1 MKNILAPL
9 AQLTCDPQ
17 NTPHSSTISPT
28 RSTRRP
34 LETPADRLAPPAFPI
49 VSAMKGVILT
59 ATGESLV
66 TPAPAKLVDILVD
79 SPGVGQSLG
88 FAKIFDFDKGDEEN
102 KHDNAGAAMSTPT
115 RSPSKRRPDA
125 VAAQTQ
131 AAAPAPRSP
140 SKSKPV
146 GTSTRVQSQGP
157 AALVPSRMAP
167 APPAQRTS
175 RLRRPSIS
183 SRSQVKR
190 VEALAAD
197 TAQPEDAT
205 ITTTSAGSSSSTSS
219 SSSSGST
226 RTVSS
231 SDSRQL
237 PTYNLHDDENL
248 PSPFLRRGERERG
261 GVGRALGIEMEMEIE
276 KMPRSGNGTIA
287 RVKRPSGANLLRAAA
302 AANSAKA
309 AGGPVAAKGR
319 SGAGT
324 VARSSS
330 VVRRAGEEARKAL
343 LRM

>member
-1 MKNILAPL
+1 
-9 AQLTCDPQ
+9 
-17 NTPHSSTISPT
+17 
-28 RSTRRP
+28 
-34 LETPADRLAPPAFPI
+34 
-49 VSAMKGVILT
+49 MKGVILT

-88 FAKIFDFDKGDEEN
+88 FAKIFDFDKADEEN
-102 KHDNAGAAMSTPT
+102 NHDNAGAAMSTPT

-125 VAAQTQ
+125 VASQTQ

-140 SKSKPV
+140 SKGKPV
-146 GTSTRVQSQGP
+146 GTSTRAQSQGP

-226 RTVSS
+226 RAVSS

-237 PTYNLHDDENL
+237 PTYDLHDEENL

-261 GVGRALGIEMEMEIE
+261 GVGRASGIEMEIE

-309 AGGPVAAKGR
+309 AGGPVAAKGG
-319 SGAGT
+319 SAAGT